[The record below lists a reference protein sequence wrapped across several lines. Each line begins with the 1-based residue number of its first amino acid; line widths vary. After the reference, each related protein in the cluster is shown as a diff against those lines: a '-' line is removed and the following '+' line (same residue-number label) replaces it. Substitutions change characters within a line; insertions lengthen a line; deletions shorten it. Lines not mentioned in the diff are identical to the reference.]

1 MADRWGDSMQNN
13 SATTKSRAE
22 KTKFYILRSR
32 VDAGVCLIV
41 EAMSA
46 EQAQERARAV
56 STHGEIHF
64 LDELHN
70 LEDGLIN

>member
-1 MADRWGDSMQNN
+1 MADGRGDRMQDK
-13 SATTKSRAE
+13 SAGSKFRAE
-22 KTKFYILRSR
+22 KTKFYILRSK

-46 EQAQERARAV
+46 EQAEERARAV

-64 LDELHN
+64 LDEVHSV
-70 LEDGLIN
+70 EDGLIN